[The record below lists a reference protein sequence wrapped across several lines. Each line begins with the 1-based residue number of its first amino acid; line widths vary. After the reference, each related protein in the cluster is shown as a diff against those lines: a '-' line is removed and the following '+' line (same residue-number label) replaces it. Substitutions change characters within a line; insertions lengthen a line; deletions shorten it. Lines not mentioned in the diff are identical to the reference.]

1 MWVEPNQAGESVSA
15 DVRRLCI
22 SSKERQIY
30 NYYVRGVQPVFHYPI
45 LQYSETFE
53 YPLSAVSGMIEGHN
67 LPVEAEYVDI
77 KADWDGPQAHPAL
90 KQCPFNLKDKW
101 QFVDVGTECTTRE
114 STTIEKATFQVT
126 WTHTWEG
133 AVVIDEN
140 FYSEDPGKRWF
151 PGGGTWED
159 HGGGGQGGG
168 EQEGGGQ
175 L

>member
-15 DVRRLCI
+15 DVRRLCR

-53 YPLSAVSGMIEGHN
+53 YPLSAVSGMIANHN

-77 KADWDGPQAHPAL
+77 KAEWSGPQAHPAL
-90 KQCPFNLKDKW
+90 AQCPFDLKDKW
-101 QFVDVGTECTTRE
+101 EFVDVGTECTTRE
-114 STTIEKATFQVT
+114 STSIEKATFQVT

-159 HGGGGQGGG
+159 QDGEEQGGGGQ
-168 EQEGGGQ
+168 

>member
-67 LPVEAEYVDI
+67 LPVESDYVDI
-77 KADWDGPQAHPAL
+77 KADWNTHPAL
-90 KQCPFNLKDKW
+90 KQCPFDLKDKW

-151 PGGGTWED
+151 PGGGTWEEQ
-159 HGGGGQGGG
+159 GGGEQGGG

>member
-15 DVRRLCI
+15 DVRELCN
-22 SSKERQIY
+22 SEKERQIY

-53 YPLSAVSGMIEGHN
+53 YPLSAVSGMIEAHN
-67 LPVEAEYVDI
+67 LPVAAEYVDI
-77 KADWDGPQAHPAL
+77 KADWNGPQAHPAL
-90 KQCPFNLKDKW
+90 AQCPFDLKDKW

-126 WTHTWEG
+126 WTYTWEG

-140 FYSEDPGKRWF
+140 FYSENPNDRWF
-151 PGGGTWED
+151 PGGGTWAE
-159 HGGGGQGGG
+159 H
-168 EQEGGGQ
+168 
-175 L
+175 

>member
-53 YPLSAVSGMIEGHN
+53 YPLSAVSGMIESHN
-67 LPVEAEYVDI
+67 LPVESDYVDI

-90 KQCPFNLKDKW
+90 AQCPFDLKDKW
-101 QFVDVGTECTTRE
+101 EFVDVGTECTTRE

-159 HGGGGQGGG
+159 QDGGGQGGG